1 MRDKYVFVQEAPWKV
16 FDQVELFIH
25 STNVALTWIFYS
37 KIAQF
42 FIISSITKD
51 SESINMEEEKL
62 IKQLIPNYK
71 TQVSMTDEEE
81 EKEEF

>member
-1 MRDKYVFVQEAPWKV
+1 
-16 FDQVELFIH
+16 
-25 STNVALTWIFYS
+25 
-37 KIAQF
+37 
-42 FIISSITKD
+42 
-51 SESINMEEEKL
+51 MEEEKL